1 MNLIEYPDRATLMT
15 TVAQALVADL
25 AAALAATGIVADLR
39 RAGISTDMTYKGNMK
54 RRMQKANDWSA
65 RYAIILGDDELARGE
80 AALKNL
86 VTGEQHSVALA
97 DIVRAV
103 SK

>member
-1 MNLIEYPDRATLMT
+1 
-15 TVAQALVADL
+15 
-25 AAALAATGIVADLR
+25 
-39 RAGISTDMTYKGNMK
+39 MTYKGNMK

-97 DIVRAV
+97 DLVQAV